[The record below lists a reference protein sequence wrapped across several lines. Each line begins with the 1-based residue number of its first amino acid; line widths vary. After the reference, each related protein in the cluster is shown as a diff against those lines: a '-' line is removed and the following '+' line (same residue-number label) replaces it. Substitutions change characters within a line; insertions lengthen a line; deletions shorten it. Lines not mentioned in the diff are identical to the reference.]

1 MPYGTN
7 HTLEEARNIWLSV
20 DVLWTVAWIKQGKT
34 EDVVYSIDVDNFW
47 IFGNPYTNYNSVSFD
62 FLEHGEVEE
71 VQKMVVWIQS
81 QVYLRFLLREYTFLL
96 YMYARMI

>member
-1 MPYGTN
+1 MPYGMN
-7 HTLEEARNIWLSV
+7 HTLAEVKNIWLSV
-20 DVLWTVAWIKQGKT
+20 DVLWTVAWIKRGKN
-34 EDVVYSIDVDNFW
+34 EIFVYSIGVLIFW
-47 IFGNPYTNYNSVSFD
+47 IFEHPYTNYNSAS